1 MVTGITGAGKSSACN
16 FLVGEEKFEV
26 DLGLIAVT
34 SKSDSHVTVL
44 NCRKVEIIDTPG
56 FCEDGMDGEENIK
69 ELGKAIFLARNGVH
83 AIALVI
89 NAAHRFTSSQVTLL
103 REIELFDELWPFM
116 FIIFSAAKSYGATDE
131 KQREKVYKTYD
142 SPKCPENFKTLLD
155 RVNKRF
161 IMFESTDQN
170 QSYRAAKH
178 TEFINMVDRI
188 YSINQKVYS
197 NKLFKRAIEMY
208 EKEKK
213 KEKNKEKEYQEALNK
228 VETLT
233 TQMNEEIEKVKA
245 EQEKEKQLLKEKFNQ
260 DEKRFQQEIVELRT
274 KHDEKMQQVHKDM
287 IQQIQR
293 AQDNASQI
301 VKAAEDR
308 MRATMEAELRAER
321 AARQEAEARALA
333 NQGRSGG
340 RDGGGGGGI
349 CNFL

>member
-1 MVTGITGAGKSSACN
+1 M
-16 FLVGEEKFEV
+16 
-26 DLGLIAVT
+26 
-34 SKSDSHVTVL
+34 
-44 NCRKVEIIDTPG
+44 
-56 FCEDGMDGEENIK
+56 
-69 ELGKAIFLARNGVH
+69 
-83 AIALVI
+83 
-89 NAAHRFTSSQVTLL
+89 TLL
-103 REIELFDELWPFM
+103 REIELFDEFM

-131 KQREKVYKTYD
+131 KQREKVYKTYN
-142 SPKCPENFKTLLD
+142 SPKYPENFKTLLD

-170 QSYRAAKH
+170 QSYRAAKR

-208 EKEKK
+208 EKEKE

-260 DEKRFQQEIVELRT
+260 DEKQFQQEIVELRT
-274 KHDEKMQQVHKDM
+274 KHNEKMQQVQKDM

-293 AQDNASQI
+293 AQDNASHI

-340 RDGGGGGGI
+340 RGVGGDI